1 MLSDRVAKRREDGVL
16 QSFEGHTIDAILIFR
31 DYLAKN
37 ENVLANFATNFDI
50 EYNALINL
58 MFLSLYLHDIGKL
71 TKEFQQ
77 KLKKG
82 EKCGFVS
89 HPFFGQPFVNSNL
102 PDSLNGILKLLVLS
116 HHTQLYNRI
125 YEDAKLSL
133 NVNYLNQDIQSWI
146 MSSKN
151 IHSYYFGSLFDMD
164 YFPEYITRDYLSNIE
179 LNEAIKEDIWET
191 RHKQDKDASVR
202 KKAIY
207 SLCLSLLKHC
217 DQRSSKLF
225 DEAKLDKDKGVYG
238 PILDSP
244 QSIPSSINYD
254 SKEIFATSK
263 DKIIRNSTDGRPIR
277 PYSFQEKLSALNS
290 SCIISAPCGR
300 GKTEG
305 ALLCALNI
313 QRSQNKNKIIF
324 ALPTQITSNAMY
336 ERLSAIFG
344 LNNVGLYHG
353 MSRYY
358 HYERNDIKEEDIRDI
373 VFEEKVFEKPIT
385 ITTIDHLIYSLVHG
399 YKQADFS
406 LGNILNS
413 VVIIDEIHYYE
424 RHTLR
429 YILDA
434 LKIFKDLN
442 IPYIAMSGTLP
453 SFIID
458 ELNKI
463 QEHTLIED
471 EEGLAFKPFII
482 KQESKTL
489 CEAINEIENNY
500 HDGKNQIL
508 ILNTI
513 SRAKEIYR
521 LFSNKIPENNI
532 YLLHSQFTFN
542 DRRNKE
548 EKILGLKNKKP
559 WIIVSTQAI
568 EISVDISCDIM
579 HTELAPIDALGQR
592 GGRLNRGGRYHNDE
606 FYMHIY
612 QPKDHR
618 PYCFEPE
625 DEDVIDRTASTIEDI
640 PVTYRIIKD
649 WCDKVYSGIKLSPQ
663 NLESVFSKCTLFG
676 FSPKEIRYSEEK
688 GNLVEVRAEGYP
700 TIDVI
705 PQKYWD
711 NIKNT
716 PKEIDKYKVKVPRWW
731 CSHFGKGG
739 FYISEPIGPRKYVIC
754 TIPYSED
761 YGFDVEKIG
770 EESESTIIL

>member
-1 MLSDRVAKRREDGVL
+1 LLSEQVAKRREDGIL
-16 QSFEGHTIDAILIFR
+16 QSFEGHTIDAIIIFR
-31 DYLAKN
+31 DHLVKN
-37 ENVLANFATNFDI
+37 ENVLANFAMNFDI

-58 MFLSLYLHDIGKL
+58 IFLSIYLHDIGKL

-77 KLKKG
+77 KLRKG

-102 PDSLNGILKLLVLS
+102 PDSLNDILKLLVLS

-133 NVNYLNQDIQSWI
+133 KVNYLTQDIQSWI
-146 MSSKN
+146 MSTKN
-151 IHSYYFGSLFDMD
+151 IYSCYFDSFFDME
-164 YFPEYITRDYLSNIE
+164 YFPEYKTKDYLRNVE
-179 LNEAIKEDIWET
+179 LNEAIKEDIWEI
-191 RHKQDKDASVR
+191 RYKQDKDSSVR

-225 DEAKLDKDKGVYG
+225 DEANLDKRVYG
-238 PILDSP
+238 PILVSP

-254 SKEIFATSK
+254 FKEIFSIGK
-263 DKIIRNSTDGRPIR
+263 DKIVRNSIDKRPMK
-277 PYSFQEKLSALNS
+277 PYSFQEKLSTLNS

-313 QRSQNKNKIIF
+313 QRSQNKNKVIF

-373 VFEEKVFEKPIT
+373 IFEEKVFEKPIT
-385 ITTIDHLIYSLVHG
+385 ITTIDHLIYTLVHG
-399 YKQADFS
+399 YKQADFA

-434 LKIFKDLN
+434 LKIFNDLN

-453 SFIID
+453 NFIID
-458 ELNKI
+458 DLNRI
-463 QEHTLIED
+463 QKHILIED
-471 EEGLAFKPFII
+471 EEGLAFEPFII
-482 KQESKTL
+482 KRESVTL
-489 CEAINEIENNY
+489 DEAFDEIEKKY
-500 HDGKNQIL
+500 YEGKNQIL

-513 SRAKEIYR
+513 GRAKETYK
-521 LFSNKIPENNI
+521 LFENKIPKDNI

-548 EKILGLKNKKP
+548 KKILALKNKRP

-592 GGRLNRGGRYHNDE
+592 GGRLNRGGKYHNNE

-618 PYCFEPE
+618 PYCFETE
-625 DEDVIDRTASTIEDI
+625 DEDIIDRTASTIENM
-640 PVTYRIIKD
+640 PVTYR
-649 WCDKVYSGIKLSPQ
+649 V
-663 NLESVFSKCTLFG
+663 
-676 FSPKEIRYSEEK
+676 
-688 GNLVEVRAEGYP
+688 
-700 TIDVI
+700 
-705 PQKYWD
+705 
-711 NIKNT
+711 IKN
-716 PKEIDKYKVKVPRWW
+716 W
-731 CSHFGKGG
+731 
-739 FYISEPIGPRKYVIC
+739 
-754 TIPYSED
+754 
-761 YGFDVEKIG
+761 
-770 EESESTIIL
+770 